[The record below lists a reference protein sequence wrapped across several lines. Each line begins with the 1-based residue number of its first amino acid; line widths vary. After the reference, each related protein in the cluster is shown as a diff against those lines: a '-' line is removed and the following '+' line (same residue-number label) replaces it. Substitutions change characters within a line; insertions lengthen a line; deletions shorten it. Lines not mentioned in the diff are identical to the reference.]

1 MPELPEVETIARTLS
16 PLVRERRILG
26 VDVRHPGSV
35 ESGSLP
41 LSLLQGRRVADTGR
55 RGKLALLHLVPTEM
69 EPTCTRPALTESNR
83 TQSAHSELAPGEP
96 AFLAVHLKMT
106 GRLFVY
112 DLQQEPG
119 PHTRLVLDMEDDAGA
134 RSRLFFDDAR
144 KFGYVRLTSPASLV
158 GWAFWEKLGPEP
170 LEQSPDA
177 LMQRLWGRGGGIK
190 SLLLNQQVVAG
201 IGNIYADEALFRA
214 GIDPRAKV
222 TSLTRARLTAL
233 FAHVQEVLRESIAQ
247 CGSSI
252 RDYRTARGD
261 AGAFQNT
268 FRVYGR
274 SGQACL
280 TCGAALTTATVA
292 GRTTVFCPTCQK

>member
-16 PLVRERRILG
+16 PLVRGRRIVG
-26 VDVRHPGSV
+26 VEVRHPGSV
-35 ESGSLP
+35 DKGSLP
-41 LSLLQGRRVADTGR
+41 LQELVGRRIDDTGR
-55 RGKLALLHLVPTEM
+55 RGKLALLRLEPATGVPS
-69 EPTCTRPALTESNR
+69 AESSP
-83 TQSAHSELAPGEP
+83 QSP

-112 DLQQEPG
+112 GPEAQPG
-119 PHTRLVLDMEDDAGA
+119 AHTRIILSLRDECGGN
-134 RSRLFFDDAR
+134 SLSQLFFDDAR
-144 KFGYVRLTSPASLV
+144 KFGYARLVSPATLPH
-158 GWAFWEKLGPEP
+158 WPFWNNLGPEP
-170 LEQSPDA
+170 LETAPEA
-177 LMQRLWGRGGGIK
+177 LVERLAGRGGGIK

-214 GIDPRAKV
+214 GIDPRAKIS
-222 TSLTRARLTAL
+222 SLTRARLGKL
-233 FAHVQEVLRESIAQ
+233 FGHVREVLLESITQ

-274 SGQACL
+274 SGQSCVV
-280 TCGAALTTATVA
+280 CGAALTTAAVA
-292 GRTTVFCPTCQK
+292 GRTTVFCPCCQK